1 MSKRIIL
8 LLDGTW
14 NDADF
19 GDTDTNVVRLR
30 ENIARN
36 LDTVLPDAKISTGD
50 AKHGQL
56 SSIRS
61 VAFRKGDYVVFYE
74 RGVGTGAFMDRWVG
88 GAFGEGITQNIR
100 RAYKFLSFHY
110 LPGDQIFIFAFSRGA
125 YTARS
130 LIGYIHA
137 TGLLTREH
145 CTEDREQDAWDF
157 YRCPPNDRLPGIWT
171 ALTPY
176 VHDRDSTRVA
186 CVGIFDTVGALGV
199 PLAPFRVANR
209 DKYEFHDVEL
219 SSITD
224 TNLQALAVDEHREP
238 FEATVWRR
246 SKFKQ
251 LDTVTEQV
259 WFPGS
264 HADVG
269 GGYVD
274 EASRADRPGGFLDDI
289 SLGWM
294 IRRIR
299 HYYPDFPID
308 ESGLSLTEND
318 RLHLAQAPQHNS
330 RKGIYRL
337 MPKAWRSISNTPVD
351 CRSVPLFRA
360 FGEVNVGY
368 DRHQTAEG
376 EMMHISLLQ
385 RFGKNIKVDDKTEPY
400 TPQNVA
406 GALSRMAQ
414 YYNRVTDAAA
424 ISAVDWDGTII
435 RTGTREA
442 QFVINLLATSSCR
455 AYSKWK

>member
-1 MSKRIIL
+1 MSKRIVL

-19 GDTDTNVVRLR
+19 GNSDTNIVRLR
-30 ENIARN
+30 ESIARS
-36 LDTVLPDAKISTGD
+36 LDTVLPAAESTKGNTER
-50 AKHGQL
+50 GQL
-56 SSIRS
+56 SSTAS
-61 VAFRKGDYVVFYE
+61 VNFRQGDYVVFYE

-110 LPGDQIFIFAFSRGA
+110 LPGDQIFVFAFSRGA

-137 TGLLTREH
+137 TGLLTREY

-176 VHDRDSTRVA
+176 VHNRDTTRVA
-186 CVGIFDTVGALGV
+186 CVAVFDTVGALGV

-246 SKFKQ
+246 SKFKR

-264 HADVG
+264 HADIG
-269 GGYVD
+269 GGYID
-274 EASRADRPGGFLDDI
+274 EASRADRPEGFLDDI
-289 SLGWM
+289 SLDWM

-299 HYYPDFPID
+299 HYYQDFPID
-308 ESGLSLTEND
+308 ESDLSATKND
-318 RLHLAQAPQHNS
+318 QLNLAQAPQHNS

-337 MPKAWRSISNTPVD
+337 MPKAWRSISNTPVG
-351 CRSVPLFRA
+351 CRSARFFRA
-360 FGEVNVGY
+360 LGEVNVGY
-368 DRHQTAEG
+368 DRHQIAEG
-376 EMMHISLLQ
+376 EMMHISVLQ
-385 RFGKNIKVDDKTEPY
+385 RFGKNIMVDGKTEAY
-400 TPQNVA
+400 TPRNVA
-406 GALSRMAQ
+406 DALQRMAQ
-414 YYNRVTDAAA
+414 YYNRMADKVE
-424 ISAVDWDGTII
+424 IKAVGWDGNVI
-435 RTGTREA
+435 RPGTPEA
-442 QFVINLLATSSCR
+442 QIVISLLD
-455 AYSKWK
+455 KFL